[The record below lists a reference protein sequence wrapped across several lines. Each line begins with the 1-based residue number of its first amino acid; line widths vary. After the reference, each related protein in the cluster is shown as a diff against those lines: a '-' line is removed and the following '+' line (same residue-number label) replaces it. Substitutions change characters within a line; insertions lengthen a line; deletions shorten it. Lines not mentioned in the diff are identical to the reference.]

1 MKRSVVC
8 LLSILALALAVPAIA
23 QSEQTASGTV
33 VSSSATQIVIKT
45 ADGKQMTFVIDSD
58 SNAPANLS
66 QGSPVSVRYHDMNG
80 TLHAANVS
88 ATGGGSAATDTTATG
103 TPSTGTTGSTPPG
116 TSATTANR
124 AGTTSTT
131 GADAR
136 VDAQDTTPPTTPS
149 DTTGTVAQDADT
161 GSRRMPATASPL
173 PLIGLSGLLALTGGL
188 GARVLRRRT

>member
-33 VSSSATQIVIKT
+33 VSSSATQIVIQT
-45 ADGKQMTFVIDSD
+45 ADGKQITFVIDSD
-58 SNAPANLS
+58 SNAPSDLR
-66 QGSPVSVRYHDMNG
+66 QGSPVTVRYHDMNG

-88 ATGGGSAATDTTATG
+88 ATGAGSTATG
-103 TPSTGTTGSTPPG
+103 AATTGTTTTG
-116 TSATTANR
+116 TSTRDTPATGA
-124 AGTTSTT
+124 TSTT

-136 VDAQDTTPPTTPS
+136 VDAPDTRATGTSATTSTAAQDTT
-149 DTTGTVAQDADT
+149 T
-161 GSRRMPATASPL
+161 GSTRMPATASPL

-188 GARVLRRRT
+188 GARMLRRRT

>member
-1 MKRSVVC
+1 MKRSAVC

-88 ATGGGSAATDTTATG
+88 ATGAGSATTD
-103 TPSTGTTGSTPPG
+103 TTGSTLPG